1 MPAHNERDYLE
12 AAVSDVVAGLR
23 ARRMDFELVVCEN
36 GSTDRTVELGE
47 ALDKR
52 YPEVRLLTNPRAD
65 YGRALRQGFLAA
77 EGDVVINFDVD
88 YVDLDFLEAAL
99 DLMRGDG
106 GPSVVVASKRGAG
119 SDDTRPLGR
128 RAVTAVFSFVL
139 RAGFGLTVTDTH
151 GMKAMRRADLAGL
164 VDACQCGQDLFDT
177 ELILRAERAG
187 LRVAELP
194 VTVRDTRPP
203 RSSIVSRIPRSVTG
217 LIVLRR
223 ALRHQARSSR
233 TLAA

>member
-12 AAVSDVVAGLR
+12 AAVAHVVAGLQ
-23 ARRMDFELVVCEN
+23 ARRMDFEVVVCEN

-47 ALDKR
+47 ALEKR
-52 YPEVRLLTNPRAD
+52 YPEVRLLTNPQAD

-77 EGDVVINFDVD
+77 EGDVVVNFDVD

-119 SDDTRPLGR
+119 SEDTRPLGR

-139 RAGFGLTVTDTH
+139 RTGFGLTVTDTH
-151 GMKAMRRADLAGL
+151 GMKALRRADLAGL
-164 VDACQCGQDLFDT
+164 VDACQCGEDLFDT

>member
-12 AAVSDVVAGLR
+12 AAVAHVVAGLQ
-23 ARRMDFELVVCEN
+23 ARRMDFEVVVCEN

-47 ALDKR
+47 ALEKR
-52 YPEVRLLTNPRAD
+52 YPEVRLLTNPKAD

-77 EGDVVINFDVD
+77 EGDVVVNFDVD

-119 SDDTRPLGR
+119 SEDTRPLGR

-139 RAGFGLTVTDTH
+139 RTGFGLTVTDTH
-151 GMKAMRRADLAGL
+151 GMKALRRADLAGL
-164 VDACQCGQDLFDT
+164 VDACQCGEDLFDT